1 MNNTLIIDGTN
12 LLYRIYHV
20 LRNSNA
26 DEMVNMY
33 MRSVN
38 KYIGMFEPETT
49 YAVSD
54 KRLIHGQK
62 NYRRME
68 QDYKQNRD
76 SSMWQVVHAAEDDIH
91 KVMQQQGIHNM
102 FPGILEAD
110 DVIAFLCNQ
119 LQGQKTIV
127 STDNDMAQLVC
138 ENVQLYSPI
147 KKITIDAHNFE
158 QHFPVT
164 QNKYL
169 LYKSILG
176 DASDNIKG
184 LPGHGKVKAKRLAE
198 NYDAEFTKLSTELQQ
213 QQLHNMRLMNLNQGL
228 VEHPEERDCYM
239 QQLQSFNCLLNA

>member
-1 MNNTLIIDGTN
+1 MNVLIIDATN

-20 LRNSNA
+20 LRATGGTDMESA
-26 DEMVNMY
+26 Y
-33 MRSVN
+33 MRSIN
-38 KYIGMFEPETT
+38 KYVRDFAPDAT

-54 KRLIHGQK
+54 KRLIHGKK

-76 SSMWQVVHAAEDDIH
+76 SSMWETVHAAEDEIH
-91 KVMQQQGIHNM
+91 DKLQQQGIRNM

-110 DVIAFLCNQ
+110 DVIAFLCNY

-127 STDNDMAQLVC
+127 STDNDMAQLVS
-138 ENVQLYSPI
+138 EHVQLYSPI
-147 KKITIDAHNFE
+147 KKITIDVHNFE

-176 DASDNIKG
+176 DTSDNIKG

-198 NYDAEFTKLSTELQQ
+198 NYDAEFTKLSADLQQ
-213 QQLHNMRLMNLNQGL
+213 QQLNNMRLMNLNQGL
-228 VEHPEERDCYM
+228 VEHPEERECYM
-239 QQLQSFNCLLNA
+239 QQLVAYSVA